1 MAISDRIT
9 SIEEHIKES
18 YQELEGIGI
27 DTTKVD
33 KNLENIPKL
42 IDGYWETLP
51 KVTGEGTA
59 ITLDNTKEGKMKIV
73 LKGNTSQEG
82 TPTPETPQDIHVVSG
97 DNSINVVGKN
107 LLSFA
112 NITNNT
118 AVGITRTVNQETI
131 TLNGTTTGAGNIV
144 AKTSTGIIL
153 KAGTYTGS
161 ITTSGSY
168 NRPNGDVAFYL
179 RKDNTISGMFDKS
192 LINMTT
198 NGQYSS
204 TFTLTEDTEVFLEIY
219 TNASNIT
226 FDNYVCKFQIE
237 KGSSATTYEPYI
249 GNTYPVNLPVENLFE
264 LPATQT
270 INGITFTNNG
280 NGTFNLS
287 GTASA
292 IADFTISK
300 ELNTIANGKFTISG
314 KSLGYSLQMAFYNG
328 NNWLSTPINKLPTEL
343 IKTGN
348 VTIPSNATK
357 YDLVIRVPSG
367 YTVNLINETVQ
378 FEKGSKA
385 NSFTPYGTTPIELCK
400 IGTYQDIIKK
410 SKGINLFDKGN
421 VTDGGFYADH
431 YIANDSWCYVNTTEL
446 KAGQTYFT
454 NQRAILSFNNGTTN
468 ISYIDKNNA
477 SFIVPPNTTNVYIST
492 LITNKDTL
500 QINEGST
507 ALPYEPY
514 GIGWYVKKEINKVVL
529 NGTETWGQGN
539 PNFRYITNITSQT
552 IDGTIPLSNYFKG
565 GAYSYGIILQNIDN
579 STIRINVYYDTIISD
594 YQALKTWLQ
603 THNTILYYVLATP
616 TYTEITN
623 STLISQL
630 NALARSYTSQ
640 TNISQESN
648 DLASLLNATALS
660 E

>member
-226 FDNYVCKFQIE
+226 FNNYVCKFQIE
-237 KGSSATTYEPYI
+237 KSSSASEYEHYQ
-249 GNTYPVNLPVENLFE
+249 GNTYN
-264 LPATQT
+264 
-270 INGITFTNNG
+270 ID
-280 NGTFNLS
+280 LS
-287 GTASA
+287 EG
-292 IADFTISK
+292 
-300 ELNTIANGKFTISG
+300 
-314 KSLGYSLQMAFYNG
+314 M
-328 NNWLSTPINKLPTEL
+328 
-343 IKTGN
+343 
-348 VTIPSNATK
+348 
-357 YDLVIRVPSG
+357 
-367 YTVNLINETVQ
+367 
-378 FEKGSKA
+378 
-385 NSFTPYGTTPIELCK
+385 ELCK
-400 IGTYQDIIKK
+400 IGTYQDSIVK
-410 SKGINLFDKGN
+410 D
-421 VTDGGFYADH
+421 
-431 YIANDSWCYVNTTEL
+431 
-446 KAGQTYFT
+446 
-454 NQRAILSFNNGTTN
+454 NG
-468 ISYIDKNNA
+468 K
-477 SFIVPPNTTNVYIST
+477 
-492 LITNKDTL
+492 
-500 QINEGST
+500 
-507 ALPYEPY
+507 
-514 GIGWYVKKEINKVVL
+514 WYVKKEIGKVVL
-529 NGTETWGQGN
+529 NGSESWDYNST
-539 PNFRYITNITSQT
+539 TNSFVNYNIFNNIYNKEQYTAQNV
-552 IDGTIPLSNYFKG
+552 IPQVISNYYTPITWQNLTSGGIGLALLYANNTLQVRLSSSYTSKTDFK
-565 GAYSYGIILQNIDN
+565 N
-579 STIRINVYYDTIISD
+579 
-594 YQALKTWLQ
+594 WLS
-603 THNTILYYVLATP
+603 THNTIVYYVLATP
-616 TYTEITN
+616 TYTEITD

-630 NALARSYTSQ
+630 NALAKSYASQ